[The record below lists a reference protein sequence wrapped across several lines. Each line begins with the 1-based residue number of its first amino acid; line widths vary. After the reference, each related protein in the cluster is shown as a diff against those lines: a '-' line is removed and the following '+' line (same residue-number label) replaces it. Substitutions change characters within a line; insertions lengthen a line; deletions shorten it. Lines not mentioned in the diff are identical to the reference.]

1 MVLVDSDI
9 LIQYS
14 RRDLKAAAWLDKT
27 SEDTELVISVITE
40 IELIIGSRDK
50 DHLREVRKFLSKFE
64 IFHIDEEISQL
75 ASSLIE
81 KYCLSHRLQLPDA
94 MIAATALVNDF
105 RLATINIKDFRFI
118 DGLALAD
125 YR

>member
-50 DHLREVRKFLSKFE
+50 DHLE
-64 IFHIDEEISQL
+64 
-75 ASSLIE
+75 
-81 KYCLSHRLQLPDA
+81 RLRYQY
-94 MIAATALVNDF
+94 T
-105 RLATINIKDFRFI
+105 
-118 DGLALAD
+118 G
-125 YR
+125 